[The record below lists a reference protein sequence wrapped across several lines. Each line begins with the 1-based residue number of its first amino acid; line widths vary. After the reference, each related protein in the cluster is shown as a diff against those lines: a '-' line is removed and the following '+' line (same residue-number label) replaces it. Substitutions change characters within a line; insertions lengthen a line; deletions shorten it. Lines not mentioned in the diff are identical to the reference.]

1 MYCVKCGVELA
12 DSEKKRP
19 LCGTPVFHPDIP
31 RNLSEPPFPPD
42 KRIRPEDVNRSGVL
56 FVLTIAA
63 LLPALLCLL
72 CDWRINGTLVW
83 SGYAAGAIA
92 LLYVV
97 ILLPM
102 WFRRPNPVIFV
113 PVDFIAVGLYLLYI
127 NFATGGHWFL
137 SFAFPVTGAI
147 GLLIS
152 AAVALTHYLRGG
164 YLYIYGGMLILG
176 GGLAVLIEFLI
187 NLTFQIHETLFWSF
201 YPMVAG
207 IVLGLMLIVIAICK
221 PLRESL
227 HRKFFL

>member
-1 MYCVKCGVELA
+1 MYCIKCGVELA
-12 DSEKKRP
+12 DSEKVCP
-19 LCGTPVFHPDIP
+19 LCGTRVFHPDLP
-31 RNLSEPPFPPD
+31 RSESEAPFPAD
-42 KRIRPEDVNRSGVL
+42 NRVLPEDVNRSGVL
-56 FVLTIAA
+56 FILTALT
-63 LLPALLCLL
+63 LLPAVLCIV
-72 CDWRINGTLVW
+72 CDWRINGSIVW
-83 SGYAAGAIA
+83 SGYAAGGVA
-92 LLYVV
+92 LLYITVV
-97 ILLPM
+97 LPL
-102 WFRRPNPVIFV
+102 WFRHPNPAIFV
-113 PVDFIAVGLYLLYI
+113 PVDFAAIALFLLYI
-127 NFATGGHWFL
+127 NFAVGGHWFL